1 VIDLHA
7 IALVFSVYVVGVVI
21 PGPNFVG
28 IAHKAASSS
37 TREALAM
44 VGGTVVVN
52 LFWASCAILGVG
64 IVFAA
69 FPWIA
74 LAVKIAGAAYLIWF
88 GGRLIVNARAG
99 GDDAPVPGRGRG
111 SLALAFRAGV
121 VTNIGNPKA
130 MAFFAAVFSAA
141 APQHVTVPTFL
152 CMLAVVAVVA
162 SVWYGFV
169 AIVFATPRVA
179 AQYRRGKAWI
189 DRVCGAVI
197 VSLGVRQLL
206 TR

>member
-1 VIDLHA
+1 MIDFNA

-28 IAHKAASSS
+28 IAHRAASGT

-44 VGGTVVVN
+44 VGGTVLVN
-52 LFWASCAILGVG
+52 LFWASCAILGIGV
-64 IVFAA
+64 VFAT

-74 LAVKIAGAAYLIWF
+74 LAVKIVGASYLIWF
-88 GGRLIVNARAG
+88 GGRLIVNARHAG
-99 GDDAPVPGRGRG
+99 ADSPARGGPGGVAR
-111 SLALAFRAGV
+111 AFRAGI

-130 MAFFAAVFSAA
+130 MAFYAAVFSAA
-141 APQHVTVPTFL
+141 APRHVSLPTFL
-152 CMLAVVAVVA
+152 CMLGVVAVVA
-162 SVWYGFV
+162 SLWYGFV
-169 AIVFATPRVA
+169 AVVFSTPAVA
-179 AQYRRGKAWI
+179 ARYRRGKAWI

-206 TR
+206 VR